1 MNKVSVCFSPALY
14 PFYAEQDTMVV
25 IVDIFRATTSI
36 YSAFY
41 NGAKSVR
48 TVASVQE
55 AKILKSQGYL
65 VAAERNVKKCDFADF
80 GNSPFDF
87 TAEKV
92 ADKKII
98 FTTTNGTQ
106 AVEIALDADEI
117 IIGAFS
123 NIESLFYY
131 CLNSKKNVL
140 ILCSGWN
147 NRFCIEDTLFA
158 AALTEKLLATNQFE
172 YKSDAVKVTLD
183 LWSVAKKNLKTYICD
198 SEHYGRL
205 KNNGLE
211 NSVDY
216 CLTENTTPLVPKF
229 DKNLN
234 CFII

>member
-14 PFYAEQDTMVV
+14 PFYAEQDTIVV

-36 YSAFY
+36 CSAFY

>member
-14 PFYAEQDTMVV
+14 PFYAEQDTIVV

-36 YSAFY
+36 CSAFY

-131 CLNSKKNVL
+131 CHNSKKNVL

>member
-14 PFYAEQDTMVV
+14 PSYAEQDTIVV

-36 YSAFY
+36 CSAFY

-87 TAEKV
+87 TTAKV
-92 ADKKII
+92 KDKEII
-98 FTTTNGTQ
+98 FTTTNGTK
-106 AVEIALDADEI
+106 AVEMALDADEI

-123 NIESLFYY
+123 NMEVLFYY
-131 CLNSKKNVL
+131 CLNAKKNIL

-158 AALTEKLLATNQFE
+158 AALTEKLLATNQFN

-183 LWSVAKKNLKTYICD
+183 LWNVAKKNLKTYICE
-198 SEHYGRL
+198 SEHYERL
-205 KNNGLE
+205 RNNGLE

-229 DKNLN
+229 DKSLN

>member
-14 PFYAEQDTMVV
+14 PSYAEQDTIVV

-36 YSAFY
+36 CSAFY

-92 ADKKII
+92 TDKEII

>member
-36 YSAFY
+36 CSAFY

-92 ADKKII
+92 ADKEII

>member
-14 PFYAEQDTMVV
+14 PSYAEQDTIVV

-36 YSAFY
+36 CSAFY

-87 TAEKV
+87 TTAKV
-92 ADKKII
+92 KDKEII

-106 AVEIALDADEI
+106 AVEMALDADEI

-123 NIESLFYY
+123 NMESLFYY
-131 CLNSKKNVL
+131 CLNAKKNIL

-158 AALTEKLLATNQFE
+158 AALTEKLLSTNQFN

-183 LWSVAKKNLKTYICD
+183 LWNVAKKNLKTYICE
-198 SEHYGRL
+198 SEHYERL
-205 KNNGLE
+205 RNNGLE

-229 DKNLN
+229 DKSLN

>member
-14 PFYAEQDTMVV
+14 PSYADQDTIVV

-36 YSAFY
+36 CSAFY

-87 TAEKV
+87 TTAKV
-92 ADKKII
+92 KDKEII

-106 AVEIALDADEI
+106 AVEMALDADEI

-123 NIESLFYY
+123 NMESLFYY
-131 CLNSKKNVL
+131 CLNAKKNIL

-158 AALTEKLLATNQFE
+158 AALTEKLLATNQFN

-183 LWSVAKKNLKTYICD
+183 LWNVAKKNLKTYICE
-198 SEHYGRL
+198 SEHYERL
-205 KNNGLE
+205 RNNGLE

-229 DKNLN
+229 DKSLN

>member
-14 PFYAEQDTMVV
+14 PSYAEQDTIVV

-36 YSAFY
+36 CSAFY

-87 TAEKV
+87 TTAKV
-92 ADKKII
+92 KDKEII

-106 AVEIALDADEI
+106 AVEMALDADEI

-123 NIESLFYY
+123 NMESLFYY
-131 CLNSKKNVL
+131 CLNAKKNIL

-158 AALTEKLLATNQFE
+158 AALTEKLLATNQFN

-183 LWSVAKKNLKTYICD
+183 LWNVAKKNLKTYICE
-198 SEHYGRL
+198 SEHYERL
-205 KNNGLE
+205 RNNGLE

-229 DKNLN
+229 DKSLN

>member
-36 YSAFY
+36 CSAFY